1 RRYFVW
7 NFHSLGACCAK
18 EQPTCLRA
26 IANFNNFKKEY
37 RVMISI
43 MKVRVVLLVLFCAVA
58 VLLPAAT
65 QAQNPGQP
73 ARPAAEDT
81 NLEIQLYLILASN
94 REIEEGKLPAVLD
107 PVVKQLRESLPFK
120 HYNLAATFLNRVRNN
135 GKLEV
140 TWMGGPFESKGS
152 PATSNPSFSELTA
165 FVKLFSEDGN
175 RDVVRL
181 NEFRFGTRVPIITG
195 QTASSVST
203 NAAVFPMVTYQPVGL
218 HTDLSMREG
227 SLVIAGTLN
236 VGPSGDS
243 LVVAVSAR
251 RAN

>member
-1 RRYFVW
+1 
-7 NFHSLGACCAK
+7 
-18 EQPTCLRA
+18 
-26 IANFNNFKKEY
+26 
-37 RVMISI
+37 MISKK
-43 MKVRVVLLVLFCAVA
+43 MRRVVLSVLFCLSAVF
-58 VLLPAAT
+58 LPAASYAQTPT
-65 QAQNPGQP
+65 QSL
-73 ARPAAEDT
+73 RPAVEDA

-94 REIEEGKLPAVLD
+94 REIEEGKLPAALD
-107 PVVKQLRESLPFK
+107 PVVKQLRESLPFR
-120 HYNLAATFLNRVRNN
+120 HYNLAATFLNRVRNK

-165 FVKLFSEDGN
+165 FVQVFTEEGG

-181 NEFRFGTRVPIITG
+181 TDFRFGTRVPIITG
-195 QTASSVST
+195 GTASSVST
-203 NAAVFPMVTYQPVGL
+203 NAAAFPTVSYQPVGL

-227 SLVIAGTLN
+227 SLVIAGTIN

-251 RAN
+251 RTN

>member
-1 RRYFVW
+1 
-7 NFHSLGACCAK
+7 
-18 EQPTCLRA
+18 
-26 IANFNNFKKEY
+26 
-37 RVMISI
+37 MILNK
-43 MKVRVVLLVLFCAVA
+43 MRRVVLCALFCLFAVA
-58 VLLPAAT
+58 LPAAT
-65 QAQNPGQP
+65 YAQNASQSVP
-73 ARPAAEDT
+73 RPAAEDV

-107 PVVKQLRESLPFK
+107 PVVKQLRTALPFR

-140 TWMGGPFESKGS
+140 KWMGGPYEAKGS

-165 FVKLFSEDGN
+165 FVKMFIEENG
-175 RDVVRL
+175 REVVRL
-181 NEFRFGTRVPIITG
+181 NDFRFGTQVPIVTG
-195 QTASSVST
+195 QVNVST
-203 NAAVFPMVTYQPVGL
+203 AAMIPTVNYQPLGL
-218 HTDLSMREG
+218 HTDLSMQEG

-243 LVVAVSAR
+243 LVVAVSAH